1 MTVRGIDHVG
11 VTVPDLEAATTF
23 FARAFGAEVL
33 YDTLPREKGPKG
45 GWATERRLG
54 VPQGT
59 IEVAVRMLR
68 LPNGPGIELF
78 EFKGP
83 RQAGA
88 VIPCDLGWQHV
99 ALYVDDLDA
108 ALRQVAEAGGTR
120 LADPVPLTGPEAGE
134 RNRYA
139 YCRTPWGGTV
149 ELLTYP
155 DAQPYEKET
164 DQRRWRP

>member
-11 VTVPDLEAATTF
+11 VTVPDLDAATEF

-33 YDTLPREKGPKG
+33 YDTLPRERGPKG

-59 IEVAVRMLR
+59 AEVAVRMLR

-78 EFKGP
+78 EFSGP

-88 VIPCDLGWQHV
+88 ALPCDLGWQHV
-99 ALYVDDLDA
+99 ALYVDDLEE
-108 ALRQVAEAGGTR
+108 ALRRATEAGAAR
-120 LADPVPLTGPEAGE
+120 LSEPVPLPGPEAGE
-134 RNRYA
+134 RNRFVYF
-139 YCRTPWGGTV
+139 RTPWGATV
-149 ELLTYP
+149 ELVSYP
-155 DAQPYEKET
+155 DPQAYEKET
-164 DQRRWRP
+164 DLRRWRP